1 MCRSVPQTPVRSTLM
16 STSSRPIEGIGTS
29 SIHSPG
35 SDRALTR
42 AFIRR
47 PLPGISRLPNRDHRR
62 GPVRGRTT
70 ASGQH
75 DFIAARPQARPARCP
90 RQRGGYGSAVPVV
103 EAVLLDAGGV
113 LILPSPE
120 VVLPALRAAGVTPR
134 VDVLERAHYR
144 AMAAADGA
152 GPPDLDGAGP
162 PALDGAGGPA
172 VRMDWPHYF
181 AAYATCCCVPRA
193 MVGLVAD
200 DLAVAVRG
208 GFTWSHVISAA
219 ARTLRRITELGNK
232 VAIVSNSDGSV
243 ADALFGLGVCHHGA

>member
-1 MCRSVPQTPVRSTLM
+1 M
-16 STSSRPIEGIGTS
+16 
-29 SIHSPG
+29 
-35 SDRALTR
+35 
-42 AFIRR
+42 
-47 PLPGISRLPNRDHRR
+47 
-62 GPVRGRTT
+62 
-70 ASGQH
+70 
-75 DFIAARPQARPARCP
+75 
-90 RQRGGYGSAVPVV
+90 PVV

-181 AAYATCCCVPRA
+181 AAYATCCGVPRA

-200 DLAVAVRG
+200 ELAVAVRG

-243 ADALFGLGVCHHGA
+243 ADALCGLGVCHTGPGPAAQVGAVIDSAAVGVSKPDPRIFHLALDALGSRPEHAIHVGDSLRADVEGARAAGIRPVHLDPYEDCPSPGGHEHIRSLDGLTQLISC